1 MSDKFSRTQ
10 AMIGKDAMDKLASA
24 KVCIFGIGGVGSYA
38 LESIARAGIGSI
50 IIADHAVIDQTN
62 INRQLIALESTV
74 GTPKTRAAA
83 IRIKD
88 INPNISLTEVNEF
101 VNSENISSIIPE
113 DTDYIVDAIDSVS
126 SKLALIEFAD
136 KMNIPIISCMG
147 TGNKMHPEK
156 FQISDIYKT
165 SVDPLARVM
174 RSELKKRGI
183 KKLRAVW
190 SDETP
195 VISGDMLP
203 VNSEGKKVPAS
214 ISYVPASAGLLMA
227 SEVVN
232 TLTGC
237 K

>member
-101 VNSENISSIIPE
+101 VNSENVSSIIPE

>member
-74 GTPKTRAAA
+74 GMPKTRAAA